1 MITTKSNRESRFN
14 IRATKKQKE
23 LITRAAEKTN
33 KTISEFVL
41 ENAIEAAETVDAN
54 ITRPVRTSKP
64 IYQIFDDLGKSI
76 SDEEWRKLPKDGAEN
91 HDHYLYGSRKKH
103 DLGSDE

>member
-14 IRATKKQKE
+14 IRATREQKE

-41 ENAIEAAETVDAN
+41 ENAIEAAETIDAKDAGS
-54 ITRPVRTSKP
+54 VRTSRP
-64 IYQIFDDLGKSI
+64 IYQIFDDLSKNI

-91 HDHYLYGSRKKH
+91 HDLYLYGSRKKH
-103 DLGSDE
+103 DE